1 MMGVG
6 VGWVTQVIECF
17 DFRLWVPMRAAVAGG
32 TVMLGAQRFSGVFP
46 HSLPPPSLAPPGERG
61 SQQPYVAAWWKQ
73 LSSCGEGNLIEAA
86 NRLIGSAQ
94 RHPTNPT
101 EPSWLVSG
109 YAFG

>member
-32 TVMLGAQRFSGVFP
+32 TVMLAAQRFSGVFP

-61 SQQPYVAAWWKQ
+61 SQQPYVANAV
-73 LSSCGEGNLIEAA
+73 CGVAFTRHGQHSNLP
-86 NRLIGSAQ
+86 GTS
-94 RHPTNPT
+94 
-101 EPSWLVSG
+101 
-109 YAFG
+109 

>member
-32 TVMLGAQRFSGVFP
+32 TVMLAAQRFSGVFP

-61 SQQPYVAAWWKQ
+61 SQQPYVANAV
-73 LSSCGEGNLIEAA
+73 CGVEFTRNGQHSNLPET
-86 NRLIGSAQ
+86 
-94 RHPTNPT
+94 P
-101 EPSWLVSG
+101 
-109 YAFG
+109 

>member
-32 TVMLGAQRFSGVFP
+32 TVMLAAQRFSGVFP

-61 SQQPYVAAWWKQ
+61 GQPRYGSQEKADERLEQ
-73 LSSCGEGNLIEAA
+73 LVLW
-86 NRLIGSAQ
+86 R
-94 RHPTNPT
+94 
-101 EPSWLVSG
+101 
-109 YAFG
+109 